1 MRSWNYKLLCGAVC
15 LAQLAC
21 LSLPVW
27 AAENTGPITA
37 QTTMQEIRQDPSIAK
52 SGIFTFG
59 NADDGSALL
68 RACFQNQ
75 TLAEYAGQEQAED
88 CAEALNLVVENY
100 NAGRQVTYKVYTE
113 EEIAATPAKA
123 AVELY
128 YFPAEQAN
136 AKFAVVLGGNIAF
149 TSGELREGMASAAQL
164 HDMGYGVFVLR
175 YRIWMD
181 MGDNAPLEDLARA
194 VEYIT
199 AHAEELGV
207 QPEDYA
213 LVGFSSGGQVAG
225 VFANSKRGYGR
236 YHVAKPGV
244 LLLGY
249 SVSDTSV
256 MKPVYYTLYDIGTC
270 GWRYYWTSLDKA
282 VEEGYPPVYFWRGN
296 DDSMLGPAWV
306 PGQYNDFEKALQA
319 CNVPYKRVTYQHA
332 PHAIGTGNGT
342 DAEGWMTD
350 AVDFWEAHTTG

>member
-1 MRSWNYKLLCGAVC
+1 MKKFFAAVGTLCVAVC
-15 LAQLAC
+15 LAVSAF
-21 LSLPVW
+21 
-27 AAENTGPITA
+27 AAEYGEPNITT
-37 QTTMQEIRQDPSIAK
+37 QTTMKELRENPSIK
-52 SGIFTFG
+52 GSGFYTYCNEWIEGDTSY
-59 NADDGSALL
+59 DDTPISGYVS
-68 RACFQNQ
+68 
-75 TLAEYAGQEQAED
+75 YAAAED
-88 CAEALNLVVENY
+88 AAEGMNLVIENY
-100 NAGRQVTYKVYTE
+100 NKGVQITWQVYTQE
-113 EEIAATPAKA
+113 QIAETPALGM
-123 AVELY
+123 VQLF
-128 YFPAEQAN
+128 YFPAETEN
-136 AKFAVVLGGNIAF
+136 AKYVMVVPGNGGNTTAELNEGASIAN
-149 TSGELREGMASAAQL
+149 QL
-164 HDMGYGVFVLR
+164 HELGYAVFVLR

-270 GWRYYWTSLDKA
+270 GRRYYWTSLDKA

-296 DDSMLGPAWV
+296 DDSMLGPAWM

-350 AVDFWEAHTTG
+350 AVAFWEAHTTG

>member
-27 AAENTGPITA
+27 AAQNSAAFTRQTTLQQLRDDPAIKSSGYYTYCRELSGLGNEYWKNKTLEQYMRPELVDDSVAAMNLVAENTRNG
-37 QTTMQEIRQDPSIAK
+37 
-52 SGIFTFG
+52 
-59 NADDGSALL
+59 
-68 RACFQNQ
+68 
-75 TLAEYAGQEQAED
+75 
-88 CAEALNLVVENY
+88 V
-100 NAGRQVTYKVYTE
+100 QVTWQVYSP
-113 EEIAATPAKA
+113 EEIAANSSLGC
-123 AVELY
+123 VQLY
-128 YFPAEQAN
+128 YFPGKEPGGKYAL
-136 AKFAVVLGGNIAF
+136 VVPGNGSTMTSEMEEGG
-149 TSGELREGMASAAQL
+149 SAAYQL
-164 HDMGYGVFVLR
+164 HEQGYTVFVLR

-256 MKPVYYTLYDIGTC
+256 MKPVYHTLYDIGTC

-296 DDSMLGPAWV
+296 DDSMLGPAWM

-350 AVDFWEAHTTG
+350 AVAFWEQYTS

>member
-1 MRSWNYKLLCGAVC
+1 MRR
-15 LAQLAC
+15 
-21 LSLPVW
+21 P
-27 AAENTGPITA
+27 
-37 QTTMQEIRQDPSIAK
+37 
-52 SGIFTFG
+52 
-59 NADDGSALL
+59 SAL
-68 RACFQNQ
+68 
-75 TLAEYAGQEQAED
+75 
-88 CAEALNLVVENY
+88 
-100 NAGRQVTYKVYTE
+100 
-113 EEIAATPAKA
+113 
-123 AVELY
+123 
-128 YFPAEQAN
+128 
-136 AKFAVVLGGNIAF
+136 
-149 TSGELREGMASAAQL
+149 
-164 HDMGYGVFVLR
+164 GYGVFVLR

-342 DAEGWMTD
+342 DAEGWLTQ
-350 AVDFWEAHTTG
+350 AAAFWEAHTTG